1 MNTRQMYYPR
11 RNGFPSNTNFFAR
24 YLSMYLCA
32 MLRDDIICALST
44 PQGVGALAIIRVSGA
59 NSGGILPPYF
69 NSKRAQKLGL
79 ESHRAYFGD
88 YSIGGEHIDEV
99 LITFFEEGK
108 SFTGEESFEISC
120 HGSPYIVARI
130 MESLLKSGARLA
142 DPGEYTMRAFMN
154 GRVDLAQAEA
164 VADLIHAE
172 NKIMHDVALR
182 QLKGGFSN
190 EIKVFREDLVHFAS
204 MIELELDFSEED
216 VEFAS
221 RKDLLDMLHSLKIKV
236 NALIESF
243 KHGNALKNGIA
254 TAILGAPNAGKSTLL
269 NTLLGEDRAIVS
281 SIAGTTRDTVEDTFN
296 FGGLTYRLIDTA
308 GIRETEDY
316 VEKIGIQKAFE
327 QAEKADVIFY
337 LIDATAPE
345 QDLEERIAHLEQ
357 SAPQAELFL
366 CINKSDQADTYTI
379 LQRLE
384 GSRRQ
389 IFKIAAKT
397 KDGLDELLAALKAAT
412 AWTSHSASQTI
423 VTNARHADALRRTA
437 LALDKSIEAV
447 KLSIPG
453 DLLAQDLRSALDGL
467 GEITGTISTDDLLT
481 NIFSKF
487 CIGK

>member
-1 MNTRQMYYPR
+1 
-11 RNGFPSNTNFFAR
+11 
-24 YLSMYLCA
+24 

-44 PQGVGALAIIRVSGA
+44 PQGVGALAIVRVSGT
-59 NSGGILPPYF
+59 NSAALLTPYF
-69 NSKRAQKLGL
+69 ISKRIQKSGL
-79 ESHRAYFGD
+79 ESHRAFFGD
-88 YSIGGEHIDEV
+88 YSIDGEHIDEV
-99 LITFFEEGK
+99 LITYFEEGK

-120 HGSPYIVARI
+120 HGSPYIVSRI
-130 MESLLKSGARLA
+130 MESLLEAGARLA

-154 GRVDLAQAEA
+154 GRMDLAQAEA

-172 NKIMHDVALR
+172 NKTMHDVALR

-190 EIKVFREDLVHFAS
+190 EITAFREELVHFAS

-221 RKDLLDMLHSLKIKV
+221 RKDLLDMLHSLKTKV
-236 NALIESF
+236 NALIDSF
-243 KHGNALKNGIA
+243 KYGNALKKGIA

-269 NTLLGEDRAIVS
+269 NALLGEDRAIVS

-296 FGGLTYRLIDTA
+296 YGGLTYRLIDTA

-337 LIDATAPE
+337 LIDAAAPE
-345 QDLEERIAHLEQ
+345 DDLEQRIAHLEK
-357 SAPQAELFL
+357 SASQAELFL
-366 CINKSDQADTYTI
+366 CINKSDQADTTEI
-379 LQRLE
+379 LSRLKD
-384 GSRRQ
+384 SKRQ
-389 IFKIAAKT
+389 IFEIAAKT
-397 KDGLDELLAALKAAT
+397 KDGLSGLLTALKEAT

-423 VTNARHADALRRTA
+423 VTNARHADALRRTS

-447 KLSIPG
+447 ELCIPG
-453 DLLAQDLRSALDGL
+453 DLLAQDLRLALDGL
-467 GEITGTISTDDLLT
+467 GEITGTISTDDLLA

>member
-1 MNTRQMYYPR
+1 
-11 RNGFPSNTNFFAR
+11 
-24 YLSMYLCA
+24 

-44 PQGVGALAIIRVSGA
+44 PQGVGALAIVRVSGA
-59 NSGGILPPYF
+59 YSAALLTPYF
-69 NSKRAQKLGL
+69 ISKRIQKSGL
-79 ESHRAYFGD
+79 ESHRAFFGD
-88 YSIGGEHIDEV
+88 YSIDGEHIDEV
-99 LITFFEEGK
+99 LITYFEEGK

-120 HGSPYIVARI
+120 HGSPYIVSRI
-130 MESLLKSGARLA
+130 MESLLEAGARLA

-154 GRVDLAQAEA
+154 GRMDLAQAEA

-172 NKIMHDVALR
+172 NKTMHDVALR

-190 EIKVFREDLVHFAS
+190 EITAFREELVHFAS

-221 RKDLLDMLHSLKIKV
+221 RADLLKMLHSLKTNV
-236 NALIESF
+236 SNLIDSF
-243 KHGNALKNGIA
+243 KYGNALKKGIA

-269 NTLLGEDRAIVS
+269 NALLGEDRAIVS

-296 FGGLTYRLIDTA
+296 YGGLTFRLIDTA

-337 LIDATAPE
+337 LIDATNVEA
-345 QDLEERIAHLEQ
+345 DLEQRIAHLEQ

-366 CINKSDQADTYTI
+366 CINKSDQADTTEI
-379 LQRLE
+379 LSRLK
-384 GSRRQ
+384 GSKRQ
-389 IFKIAAKT
+389 IFEIAAKT
-397 KDGLDELLAALKAAT
+397 KDGLSELLSALKEAT

-423 VTNARHADALRRTA
+423 VTNARHADALRRTS
-437 LALDKSIEAV
+437 LALDKGIEAV
-447 KLSIPG
+447 ELSIPG
-453 DLLAQDLRSALDGL
+453 DLLAQDLRLALDAL
-467 GEITGTISTDDLLT
+467 GEITGTISTDDLLA